1 MVITKQ
7 PLISILVPCYN
18 VEKYLE
24 QCLDSIVNQT
34 LKDIE
39 IICINDGSTD
49 STLDIIKSYAKSDKR
64 IVIIDKQN
72 EGYGKSMNRG
82 LDAATG
88 KYIGIV
94 ESDDWV
100 DSNMFQELTDIA
112 EKHNVDVVKSNF
124 YRFTKDSEEIN
135 ILPEH
140 LSLNDLN
147 KKIIPRKNTGI
158 FFTQPSIWSAIYK
171 REFLN
176 NNNIRFLETPGA
188 SYQDTGFI
196 FKVLVMSEQ
205 IWITDKTYL
214 HYRCD
219 NENSSVKS
227 TNKIFCVYDEFKS
240 VEDYLKQHN
249 MLTKDII
256 TLINHVKLGSYFW
269 NLKRLTGNA
278 RKEFAKLFA
287 SEYKEHKLKKQI
299 NNDYMDDIVFLRLQ
313 KILHPYNAFYP
324 ILLAIINIINPIYKT
339 RIKNG
344 QKIRYILNCIPVYKK
359 YLY

>member
-1 MVITKQ
+1 
-7 PLISILVPCYN
+7 
-18 VEKYLE
+18 
-24 QCLDSIVNQT
+24 
-34 LKDIE
+34 
-39 IICINDGSTD
+39 
-49 STLDIIKSYAKSDKR
+49 
-64 IVIIDKQN
+64 
-72 EGYGKSMNRG
+72 MNRG

-214 HYRCD
+214 QIGFLYSGLRISASL
-219 NENSSVKS
+219 NSASVGIRSFALKS
-227 TNKIFCVYDEFKS
+227 LRKITNLS
-240 VEDYLKQHN
+240 
-249 MLTKDII
+249 
-256 TLINHVKLGSYFW
+256 
-269 NLKRLTGNA
+269 
-278 RKEFAKLFA
+278 
-287 SEYKEHKLKKQI
+287 
-299 NNDYMDDIVFLRLQ
+299 
-313 KILHPYNAFYP
+313 
-324 ILLAIINIINPIYKT
+324 
-339 RIKNG
+339 
-344 QKIRYILNCIPVYKK
+344 
-359 YLY
+359 